1 MHLFYSYLSHRLQNP
16 TDTTRAWCST
26 VFYLI
31 FKELV
36 RAGALYRSFNLC
48 LYFNPFFLS
57 CQYFFKN
64 IFNFFIVCLL
74 INHFHFLGISAT
86 KSQLKLGQGLI
97 FKERLGNVPF
107 NCLQLYA
114 FYFPCQY
121 LF

>member
-36 RAGALYRSFNLC
+36 KACRSFTANRSFNLC
-48 LYFNPFFLS
+48 LYFKPFSLA

-64 IFNFFIVCLL
+64 IFNFFIVRLL

-86 KSQLKLGQGLI
+86 KKPVKARARINFLKS
-97 FKERLGNVPF
+97 N
-107 NCLQLYA
+107 
-114 FYFPCQY
+114 
-121 LF
+121 